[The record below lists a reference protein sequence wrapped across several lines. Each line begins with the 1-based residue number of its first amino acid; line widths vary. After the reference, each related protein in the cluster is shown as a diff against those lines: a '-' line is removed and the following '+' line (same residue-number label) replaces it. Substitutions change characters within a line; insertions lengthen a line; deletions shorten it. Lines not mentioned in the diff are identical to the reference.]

1 MSRTYP
7 LSYCISRVPPSA
19 GRLMISFFFFFFSL
33 FFSPPPFSLPLF
45 LSLSLALSFVLLLGG
60 RSSTFSRSN
69 PRKTFPAGSHRANP
83 ASPLHP
89 LSFVRPPRPESRS
102 YLTYT
107 RVYLR
112 VDLSI
117 IVITTVKLALPHESR
132 TRTAIFILRDPPP
145 PTPPPTL
152 GKYNFGNS
160 VASLAPTRK

>member
-1 MSRTYP
+1 MASREWVGRDVIAMGEIDPGFAVCPRAQQHLHPRDHPSPTTLFHVALQP
-7 LSYCISRVPPSA
+7 DSTLRALSPSI
-19 GRLMISFFFFFFSL
+19 LPSL
-33 FFSPPPFSLPLF
+33 SISLPLF

-112 VDLSI
+112 VDLR
-117 IVITTVKLALPHESR
+117 LPP
-132 TRTAIFILRDPPP
+132 D
-145 PTPPPTL
+145 
-152 GKYNFGNS
+152 NFPLS
-160 VASLAPTRK
+160 